1 MNRNDLQRMYGSTPE
16 SFQARI
22 RRTLSA
28 QAPQPGTWAARRG
41 GRYLRVALLTAL
53 TLALL
58 SAAAL
63 AAFSSQVADFFGAR
77 YGEVYKDELL
87 AGDIAAGDHSVTL
100 GGAVYTLSE
109 VVYTEGGLYGIG
121 TIRPANDRVVL
132 MAEDSLVTD
141 AAGYGLYQ
149 GEGSRAPEGAPT
161 YAETAAAR
169 GAKLLM
175 ASALPD
181 AVGVDGG
188 DILEVSSVGYDI
200 LPQRDGSLQFS
211 FELPA
216 DAQVV
221 RGDTYA
227 IRLWISN
234 WEISPEGV
242 PLREGE
248 NDTYLGQEWTVEM
261 TPLPSEQKTSTALP
275 AEAPADI
282 GVTLPEGCAPGD
294 PLPVYHAVMR
304 TQEQASFFDRVD
316 IAWFNQSGQASCA
329 SGSRNARSD
338 RIVFEDEAQLSI
350 DASSVYYQEYDGTC
364 MMYYADT
371 PDEPAGPFP
380 RPSFSNEIAGLA
392 GGAYYDALHAGEILS
407 DKPERTELSGIT
419 FDDARQT
426 VDDLFEKLGVSGYTC
441 VFALD
446 MSADR
451 IHVLGEAEARLREE
465 YINKSDGWWDFSLA
479 TEEDEGFYLR
489 YEKRVNGIPV
499 RDEVFYADAFVTAKG
514 IRDFTLREDYEVG
527 GVFETPERLVTAD
540 EVLASFTQDN
550 AQRERHALYRP
561 TPVSVRLLYMPLR
574 AEDRADGLVLAPVW
588 YVAYTFED
596 GGLCD
601 GWAWY
606 SALDG
611 ALVEDCYT

>member
-16 SFQARI
+16 RFQARI
-22 RRTLSA
+22 RQTLSA
-28 QAPQPGTWAARRG
+28 NAPQPCARAARRS
-41 GRYLRVALLTAL
+41 GRSLRVALLTVL
-53 TLALL
+53 MLALL

-77 YGEVYKDELL
+77 YGKVYKDELL
-87 AGDIAAGDHSVTL
+87 AGDIATGDHSVTL

-109 VVYTEGGLYGIG
+109 VVYTESGLYGIG
-121 TIRPANDRVVL
+121 SIRPANDRVVL
-132 MAEDSLVTD
+132 MAEDYLVTD

-149 GEGSRAPEGAPT
+149 GEDSRAPEGAAT

-188 DILEVSSVGYDI
+188 DVLEVPSVGYDVI
-200 LPQRDGSLQFS
+200 PQGDGSLQFS

-216 DAQVV
+216 GAQVV

-234 WEISPEGV
+234 WEISPEGKH
-242 PLREGE
+242 LRDGE
-248 NDTYLGQEWTVEM
+248 NDTYRAQEWTVEIA
-261 TPLPSEQKTSTALP
+261 PQPSEQKTSAARP
-275 AEAPADI
+275 AEATPDI
-282 GVTLPEGCAPGD
+282 GVTLPEGYAPGD
-294 PLPVYHAVMR
+294 PPPVYQAVKR
-304 TQEQASFFDRVD
+304 TQDQANFFDRVD
-316 IAWFNQSGQASCA
+316 AAWFNQSG
-329 SGSRNARSD
+329 SRSARSD
-338 RIVFEDEAQLSI
+338 RIVFEDGAQLSI
-350 DASSVYYQEYDGTC
+350 GVSSVYYEEYDGTC

-392 GGAYYDALHAGEILS
+392 GNVYYDALHAGEILS
-407 DKPERTELSGIT
+407 DRPERTELSGIT
-419 FDDARQT
+419 LEDARQT
-426 VDDLFEKLGVSGYTC
+426 VDELFTKLGVSGYTC

-451 IHVLGEAEARLREE
+451 IHVLGEAEAQLREK
-465 YINKSDGWWDFSLA
+465 YVNKSDGWWDFSLA

-489 YEKRVNGIPV
+489 YEKRLNGIPV
-499 RDEVFYADAFVTAKG
+499 RDEVFYADAFVTAEG

-527 GVFETPERLVTAD
+527 GVLETPKRLVTAD
-540 EVLASFTQDN
+540 EVLASFAQDN
-550 AQRERHALYRP
+550 ARREQQGLYRP
-561 TPVSVRLLYMPLR
+561 TPLSTKLLYMPLR
-574 AEDRADGLVLAPVW
+574 AENRADGTVLAPVW